1 MTKDNLKATEDTKE
15 VLDSSENTASSGKNY
30 EVLYEKEKKK
40 GTVFLVLTVALT
52 ILFFGSLA
60 WGISEANEPSS
71 PKFRNDNIRAENF
84 EQKMG
89 PKERAEAAERRGGD
103 SEGRG
108 DRQMRMN
115 FERFLNEDGTVDTN
129 EVKEFLSRMP
139 ESMKT
144 EAKDKFNEKLDQAV
158 KDGKITQDQANSL
171 KNAII
176 N

>member
-60 WGISEANEPSS
+60 WGISEANEPNM
-71 PKFRNDNIRAENF
+71 PKFKNEKIRAEKF

-89 PKERAEAAERRGGD
+89 LEGRAGAAERRSD
-103 SEGRG
+103 KNEGRG
-108 DRQMRMN
+108 DRKMNMN
-115 FERFLNEDGTVDTN
+115 FNRFLNDDGTVDTN

>member
-1 MTKDNLKATEDTKE
+1 MTKADQSIKDESKDIIKSSDQPIMTDN
-15 VLDSSENTASSGKNY
+15 NY
-30 EVLYEKEKKK
+30 EVLYQKEKKK

-60 WGISEANEPSS
+60 WGISEANEPNM
-71 PKFRNDNIRAENF
+71 PKFKNEKIRAEKF

-89 PKERAEAAERRGGD
+89 LEGRAGAAERRSD
-103 SEGRG
+103 ENEGRG
-108 DRQMRMN
+108 DRKMNMN
-115 FERFLNEDGTVDTN
+115 FNRFLNDDGTVDTN